1 MRVILDSNIFIA
13 AVASRGLCEA
23 IVELCLERHSLVAC
37 EGILGEIEDK
47 LRTKIKV
54 PSRVVAEYMKFLRQ
68 NADLVRPEK
77 LEAKTCRD
85 PDDLMVLGLVAP
97 GEAEAIVT
105 GDKDLLVLGSF
116 KGASI
121 MTPRAFW
128 EFSQSEA

>member
-1 MRVILDSNIFIA
+1 
-13 AVASRGLCEA
+13 
-23 IVELCLERHSLVAC
+23 
-37 EGILGEIEDK
+37 
-47 LRTKIKV
+47 
-54 PSRVVAEYMKFLRQ
+54 MKFLRQ
-68 NADLVRPEK
+68 TVELVTPEK
-77 LEAKTCRD
+77 LATKTCRD

-97 GEAEAIVT
+97 GAAQAIVT